1 MRSFAVPAGVIAP
14 AVLIAPGVL
23 VATGLAA
30 APGVLVAPAAALAE
44 PLPQSR
50 ATAATVAA
58 GSRSAAVPQSAAG
71 PKFAEELAITGRAS
85 HRRPVPGETQTVRWV
100 LRNLGSQTIENARLD
115 TAIPRGWVLKEASGC
130 DVEGRA
136 LHCERGP
143 LGSGARATIRLR
155 MIVPRHPR
163 LGRVWVWASTRFQAG
178 GPDRRGPDAALRL
191 VVVRHR

>member
-30 APGVLVAPAAALAE
+30 APGVLVAPAAALAA
-44 PLPQSR
+44 PAAALAAPAGPQS
-50 ATAATVAA
+50 
-58 GSRSAAVPQSAAG
+58 AG

-100 LRNLGSQTIENARLD
+100 LRNLGSQTIESARLD
-115 TAIPRGWVLKEASGC
+115 TAVPRGWVLKEANGC
-130 DVEGRA
+130 DIEGRA

-155 MIVPRHPR
+155 MTVPRHPR